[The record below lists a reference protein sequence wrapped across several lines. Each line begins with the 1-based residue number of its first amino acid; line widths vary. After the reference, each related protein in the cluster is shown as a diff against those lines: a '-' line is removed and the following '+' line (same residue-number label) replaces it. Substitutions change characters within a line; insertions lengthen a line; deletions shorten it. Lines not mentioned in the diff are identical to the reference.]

1 MNSAGS
7 LRSPR
12 RSFLRAV
19 SRHWQLYLFLLPTI
33 AYFLIFRFYPMYGL
47 QIAFRNYRAVDGI
60 SGSKW
65 VGWDNFNHFFATA
78 DFGRLMKNT
87 LSVSV
92 VTLLLCFPLPIIL
105 ALLLNQLPSLRF
117 KRIVQTTVYAPHF
130 ISTVVMV
137 GMIFLFT
144 SPSSG
149 LINKISVS
157 LGGEA
162 VHYTAKP
169 EWFVPLYVISEIW
182 QTTGWGSIL
191 YLAALSGINPELH
204 EAAMVDGANK
214 LQRVWHVDIPGIMP
228 TIVIMLII
236 NSGKIMNVGF
246 EKAYLMQTSLN
257 ITASEIIS
265 TYVYKRGV
273 LKGQFS
279 LATAVGLFESVI
291 NMILVLTMNW
301 VSRKVSDSSL
311 F

>member
-1 MNSAGS
+1 MNTAGS
-7 LRSPR
+7 LRRPR
-12 RSFLRAV
+12 ASFIRAV
-19 SRHWQLYLFLLPTI
+19 TRHWQLYLFLLPTV

-47 QIAFRNYRAVDGI
+47 QIAFRNYRTVDGI
-60 SGSKW
+60 SGSQW
-65 VGWDNFNHFFATA
+65 VGLANFNRFFSTA

-87 LSVSV
+87 LSVSIG
-92 VTLLLCFPLPIIL
+92 TLILCFPLPVIL
-105 ALLLNQLPSLRF
+105 ALLLNQLPSLRY

-149 LINKISVS
+149 LLNKIAEKM
-157 LGGEA
+157 GGEA

-257 ITASEIIS
+257 ISASEIIS

-273 LKGQFS
+273 LKSQFS

-291 NMILVLTMNW
+291 NMILVVTMNW
-301 VSRKVSDSSL
+301 VSRRITDSSL

>member
-1 MNSAGS
+1 MNTAGS
-7 LRSPR
+7 LR
-12 RSFLRAV
+12 RSRTNLPRAV
-19 SRHWQLYLFLLPTI
+19 ARHWQLYLFLLPTV
-33 AYFLIFRFYPMYGL
+33 AYFIIFRFYPMYGL

-60 SGSKW
+60 TGSQW
-65 VGWDNFNHFFATA
+65 VGMKNFNYFFATA
-78 DFGRLMKNT
+78 DFSRLMKNT
-87 LSVSV
+87 LSVSIF
-92 VTLLLCFPLPIIL
+92 TLLLCFPLPIVL

-117 KRIVQTTVYAPHF
+117 KKIVQTTVYAPHF

-149 LINKISVS
+149 LVNKISEAF
-157 LGGEA
+157 GGEA
-162 VHYTAKP
+162 VHYTARP

-182 QTTGWGSIL
+182 QTTGWSSIL

-214 LQRVWHVDIPGIMP
+214 LQRVWHVDLPGILP

-257 ITASEIIS
+257 ISASEIIS

-273 LKGQFS
+273 LKSQFS

-301 VSRKVSDSSL
+301 VSRKVTDSSL